1 MYSPRIRYLAAAS
14 LAAALAA
21 CQPPAEQPVSDMSED
36 EKSVYAFGA
45 AVGLQLNEQV
55 SQLELSAEEVA
66 AFQRGF
72 GDVLEGRGSA
82 VDIEEYQLRFQSLAE
97 SRITAGAE
105 QVRARSMEFLAEA
118 AAAPGAIRTES
129 GLVYRMLSAG
139 SGERPAAS
147 DRVRV
152 HYEGTLPDGKV
163 FDSSL
168 QRGQPAEFAL
178 NQVIPCWTE
187 GVQRMQVGEKA
198 QLVCPSDIAYGERGA
213 GRDIPPGATLVFE
226 VELLAIVGDEPAAN

>member
-1 MYSPRIRYLAAAS
+1 MHASRLRYLALAS
-14 LAAALAA
+14 LSLAA
-21 CQPPAEQPVSDMSED
+21 CQQPADKPVGAMSDD
-36 EKSVYAFGA
+36 EKALYAFGA

-55 SQLELSAEEVA
+55 AQLRLGPGEIA
-66 AFQRGF
+66 AFQQGF

-97 SRITAGAE
+97 ARINAGAE
-105 QVRARSMEFLAEA
+105 QLRAASLEYLAEA
-118 AAAPGAIRTES
+118 AAAPGAVRTGS
-129 GLVYRMLSAG
+129 GLVYRTLSAG
-139 SGERPAAS
+139 SGERPDAS

-152 HYEGTLPDGKV
+152 HYQGTLTDGKI

-168 QRGQPAEFAL
+168 QRGQPVEFAL
-178 NQVIPCWTE
+178 DQVIPCWTE

-198 QLVCPSDIAYGERGA
+198 QLVCPSDIAYGDRGA

-226 VELLAIVGDEPAAN
+226 VELLAIVGD

>member
-1 MYSPRIRYLAAAS
+1 MHPSRFQYLAAAATAM
-14 LAAALAA
+14 LLAA
-21 CQPPAEQPVSDMSED
+21 CQPAAEKPVSAMSDD
-36 EKSVYAFGA
+36 EKAVYAFGA

-55 SQLELSAEEVA
+55 EQLRLTPDEIA
-66 AFQRGF
+66 AFQQGF
-72 GDVLEGRGSA
+72 GDVLEGRDSA

-97 SRITAGAE
+97 SRISAGAE
-105 QVRARSMEFLAEA
+105 QVRAASAEFLAEA
-118 AAAPGAIRTES
+118 ATAPGAIRTES
-129 GLVYRMLSAG
+129 GLVYRTLSAG
-139 SGERPAAS
+139 DGERPDAG

-152 HYEGTLPDGKV
+152 HYQGTLPDGKI

-168 QRGQPAEFAL
+168 QRGTPAEFAL

-198 QLVCPSDIAYGERGA
+198 QLVCPAEIAYGERGA

-226 VELLAIVGDEPAAN
+226 VELLAIVED

>member
-1 MYSPRIRYLAAAS
+1 MHAPRFRYLAAAS
-14 LAAALAA
+14 LAAALATTLTA
-21 CQPPAEQPVSDMSED
+21 CQQPADQPVSAMSED

-55 SQLELSAEEVA
+55 AQLRLTPEEVS
-66 AFQRGF
+66 AFQQGF

-82 VDIEEYQLRFQSLAE
+82 IDIEEYQLRFQSLAE
-97 SRITAGAE
+97 ARINAGAE
-105 QVRARSMEFLAEA
+105 QLRAASLEYLAQA
-118 AAAPGAIRTES
+118 AAEPGAIRTES
-129 GLVYRMLSAG
+129 GLVYRTLSTG
-139 SGERPAAS
+139 SGERPDAG

-152 HYEGTLPDGKV
+152 HYQGTLTDGKV

-226 VELLAIVGDEPAAN
+226 VELLAIVGD

>member
-1 MYSPRIRYLAAAS
+1 MYAPRLRYLAAAA
-14 LAAALAA
+14 LAAALTA
-21 CQPPAEQPVSDMSED
+21 CQQPADEPVPVMTDD
-36 EKSVYAFGA
+36 EKAVYAFGA

-55 SQLELSAEEVA
+55 AQLRLSPEEIA
-66 AFQRGF
+66 AFQQGF

-97 SRITAGAE
+97 SRINAGAE
-105 QVRARSMEFLAEA
+105 QVRAASLEFLAEA

-129 GLVYRMLSAG
+129 GLVYLTLSAG
-139 SGERPAAS
+139 NGERPAAS

-152 HYEGTLPDGKV
+152 HYEGTLPDGQV

-187 GVQRMQVGEKA
+187 GVQLMQVGEKA
-198 QLVCPSDIAYGERGA
+198 RLVCPSDIAYGERGA

-226 VELLAIVGDEPAAN
+226 VELLAIVEDSSVEN